1 MRLPPDCI
9 PDKTCGSSIAPVF
22 FLTFIMVV
30 TNVMLNLFILVIIQ
44 NFTKYYIESDNP
56 LSCFEVDYEDFVE
69 AWQQFTSRYQCIKIK
84 PKHVPV
90 FLKELP
96 YRMRSKLGIFD
107 DTDVSQIN
115 KIVLKMKLSVTDDG
129 FIFFNEMLYRVMH
142 HQYVTYINLKLNK
155 VMTVQELVTQY
166 KIAEITYEN

>member
-1 MRLPPDCI
+1 MP
-9 PDKTCGSSIAPVF
+9 S
-22 FLTFIMVV
+22 
-30 TNVMLNLFILVIIQ
+30 
-44 NFTKYYIESDNP
+44 
-56 LSCFEVDYEDFVE
+56 
-69 AWQQFTSRYQCIKIK
+69 
-84 PKHVPV
+84 

-107 DTDVSQIN
+107 DTDVGQIN

-142 HQYVTYINLKLNK
+142 QQYVTYINLKLNK